1 MQDTMWRG
9 LGALVGGGVGV
20 LGGIGIRSA
29 LDAGALPSVLALPM
43 LTGAMAVLYLAARA
57 NQDPASAG
65 GEVLPGVLLGIN
77 TAINAVL
84 LTALLG
90 AMAAVVICL
99 IPLLAIVEPVARSD
113 VYQAFVGWANW
124 LLPLSWPI
132 VALGLL
138 FLLVSLLGHLIG
150 LAAGSDFFKVRK
162 VFLDWKTGT
171 FFQQGGIFGNA
182 NLNPNSTGYNMGDFA
197 FLRKDAGGLDYLT
210 EHEAGHTLNLAAFG
224 FVVHLIG
231 ALDENVF
238 GGHNAAYTELFAESN
253 VPVASRQGPIFPW
266 WGAPL

>member
-20 LGGIGIRSA
+20 LGGIGIRAA
-29 LDAGALPSVLALPM
+29 LDSGVLAAVLALAA
-43 LTGAMAVLYLAARA
+43 LIAVMAVLYLAARA

-65 GEVLPGVLLGIN
+65 GEVLPGLLLGVNTGIN
-77 TAINAVL
+77 VVL
-84 LTALLG
+84 LTAIAG
-90 AMAAVVICL
+90 VVPAIVICL
-99 IPLLAIVEPVARSD
+99 IPMLAIVEPVARSD
-113 VYQAFVGWANW
+113 IYQAFVGWANW
-124 LLPLSWPI
+124 LLPMSWPI
-132 VALGLL
+132 VALGAV
-138 FLLVSLLGHLIG
+138 FLLVSLLGHPIG
-150 LAAGSDFFKVRK
+150 LATGSDFFKVRK

-197 FLRKDAGGLDYLT
+197 FLRKDASGIDYLT

-224 FVVHLIG
+224 VVVHLIG

>member
-1 MQDTMWRG
+1 MQDTMWRA

-20 LGGIGIRSA
+20 LGGIGIRTA
-29 LDAGALPSVLALPM
+29 LDSGAPAALLAL
-43 LTGAMAVLYLAARA
+43 AVLLAATAALYLAARA

-65 GEVLPGVLLGIN
+65 GEVLPGALLGIT
-77 TAINAVL
+77 TAVNAVL
-84 LTALLG
+84 LTAIAGLLP
-90 AMAAVVICL
+90 ALVICL
-99 IPLLAIVEPVARSD
+99 IPLLAIVEPIARSD
-113 VYQAFVGWANW
+113 IYQAFVGWANW

-132 VALGLL
+132 VALGLA

-150 LAAGSDFFKVRK
+150 LATGSDFFKVRK

-197 FLRKDAGGLDYLT
+197 FLRKDAGGLAYLT

-266 WGAPL
+266 WGPA

>member
-1 MQDTMWRG
+1 MQDTLWRG
-9 LGALVGGGVGV
+9 LGALVGGAVGV

-29 LDAGALPSVLALPM
+29 LESGFLPALAAL
-43 LTGAMAVLYLAARA
+43 AVLVVVEVILYMGARA

-65 GEVLPGVLLGIN
+65 GEVLPGGLLGVTTGIN
-77 TAINAVL
+77 VVLITAIAGIVP
-84 LTALLG
+84 AI
-90 AMAAVVICL
+90 VICL
-99 IPLLAIVEPVARSD
+99 IPMLAIVEPIARSD

-124 LLPLSWPI
+124 LLPMSWPI
-132 VALGLL
+132 VALGLVL
-138 FLLVSLLGHLIG
+138 MLVSLLGGLIG
-150 LAAGSDFFKVRK
+150 LAGAEFFKVSK
-162 VFLDWKTGT
+162 FFLDWKTGT
-171 FFQQGGIFGNA
+171 FFLQGGIAGNA

-197 FLRKDAGGLDYLT
+197 FLRKDATGVDYLT